1 MPGPE
6 PRRTGPSDTPPSSL
20 VLSPFRAVRYA
31 TTDRS
36 VLARLTSPA
45 YDLIDTPSRVALER
59 ADPYNVVRLIL
70 PRPDP
75 RTGDDAYARAAR
87 TLAEWRAGG
96 VLAVDPVPA
105 LYVYEMSE
113 GGSSTRGLVGAIGL
127 HPPAAGVILPHEDT
141 MPGPVQDRL
150 ALTEATGA
158 NFEPIV
164 LVYDG
169 GGPAEDLVRR
179 RTRDEPL
186 LQFVGDDDVQHR
198 VWPIT
203 DPVAL
208 ATIAADL
215 RDRTAVI
222 ADGHHRYAGYL
233 LHQQRQ
239 RGATAA
245 GSGSPD
251 DGSAPWDRG
260 LAYLVATG
268 AHGPQVQPI
277 HRILPNL
284 PLADALALAAPV
296 FEISATPLP
305 TGGGAA
311 LLAGLERGTFALTD
325 GRSWHVLRH
334 PDPAAVAA
342 ALDVGH
348 SAAWR
353 ALDVTL
359 AHALLIRTLWQL
371 PDDESTVRFGH
382 DLPGTLAA
390 VQAGGTALLL
400 SPTPADSVLAVA
412 RAGERMP
419 RKSTLF
425 VPKPRTGLL
434 LRCYADEL

>member
-6 PRRTGPSDTPPSSL
+6 PLPAGPSDAPPSGL

-87 TLAEWRAGG
+87 TLADWRASG
-96 VLAVDPVPA
+96 VLIVDRAPA
-105 LYVYEMSE
+105 LYVYEMSD
-113 GGSSTRGLVGAIGL
+113 GSSSTRGLVGAVGL
-127 HPPAAGVILPHEDT
+127 HAASEGVILPHEDT
-141 MPGPVQDRL
+141 MPGPVRDRL

-169 GGPAEDLVRR
+169 GGPADDVARR
-179 RTRDEPL
+179 HTQEEPL
-186 LQFVGDDDVQHR
+186 LQILGDDGVLHR

-203 DPVAL
+203 DPSAL
-208 ATIAADL
+208 TTVAADL
-215 RDRTAVI
+215 GGRTAVI

-233 LHQQRQ
+233 LNQQLR
-239 RGATAA
+239 RER
-245 GSGSPD
+245 SGQ
-251 DGSAPWDRG
+251 DGGGRPWDRG

-268 AHGPQVQPI
+268 VHGPRVKAI
-277 HRILPNL
+277 HRILPTL
-284 PLADALALAAPV
+284 RLADALEQAAPV
-296 FEISATPLP
+296 FDIIATPVP
-305 TGGGAA
+305 AGGPAQ

-325 GRSWHVLRH
+325 GRSWHILRH

-342 ALDVGH
+342 TVDPGH

-353 ALDVTL
+353 DLDVTL
-359 AHALLIRTLWQL
+359 AHALLIGALWQL
-371 PDDESTVRFGH
+371 PDDEGAVRFGH
-382 DLPGTLAA
+382 DLPSTLAA
-390 VQAGGTALLL
+390 VRAGGTALLL

>member
-1 MPGPE
+1 M
-6 PRRTGPSDTPPSSL
+6 
-20 VLSPFRAVRYA
+20 
-31 TTDRS
+31 
-36 VLARLTSPA
+36 LARLTSPA
-45 YDLIDTPSRVALER
+45 YDLIDTPSRIALER

-87 TLAEWRAGG
+87 TLAEWRGGG
-96 VLAVDPVPA
+96 VLAADPVPA
-105 LYVYEMSE
+105 LYVYEMAE
-113 GGSSTRGLVGAIGL
+113 GDASTRGLVGAVGL
-127 HPPAAGVILPHEDT
+127 HPASAGVILPHEDT

-169 GGPAEDLVRR
+169 GGPADDLVRR
-179 RTRDEPL
+179 RTLDEPL
-186 LQFVGDDDVQHR
+186 LQFTGDDGLQHR

-203 DPVAL
+203 DPAAL

-215 RDRTAVI
+215 RDRTAVT

-233 LHQQRQ
+233 LHQQRR
-239 RGATAA
+239 RGRV

-251 DGSAPWDRG
+251 PAPDGTGPWDRG

-268 AHGPQVQPI
+268 THGPQVQAI
-277 HRILPNL
+277 HRILPTL
-284 PLADALALAAPV
+284 RLADALDLAAPV

-305 TGGGAA
+305 AGGATT

-334 PDPAAVAA
+334 PDPLAVGA
-342 ALDVGH
+342 ALDSGL

-353 ALDVTL
+353 DLDVTL
-359 AHALLIRTLWQL
+359 AHALLIRVLWRL
-371 PDDESTVRFGH
+371 PDDERAVRFGH

-390 VQAGGTALLL
+390 VRAGGTALLL
-400 SPTPADSVLAVA
+400 RPTPADSVLAVA